1 MKITAEINDYSEP
14 AKTPIRVHN
23 HWNIGM
29 GKFVELE
36 VNGERYTV
44 KGNELISAINRCMLN
59 TFGE

>member
-14 AKTPIRVHN
+14 AKTHIRVHN
-23 HWNIGM
+23 HWNHGDM
-29 GKFVELE
+29 VELE

-44 KGNELISAINRCMLN
+44 KGSELKSAINRCMLD